1 MTSPRASLL
10 ATHSLLQAI
19 PTRPAVPTGPP
30 PAGEHKGKRFR
41 PKTVELSPGST
52 SWRHGDL
59 RPLLRHEHPDAACSD
74 LMDQPRAHR
83 WNFGEGHPGLTHAP
97 PSSPPARSGPCRT
110 GQRRA
115 IVRAPREARPTP
127 RAGGHGARTKGRRS
141 VLWISFCVPEPRHV
155 AGAALPRGCGRLLWA
170 RPDGPMRGVPRRG
183 GGSRF
188 ALVG

>member
-30 PAGEHKGKRFR
+30 PAGEHNGKRFR

-52 SWRHGDL
+52 SWRHGDHAHYARASGRGVL
-59 RPLLRHEHPDAACSD
+59 RSD
-74 LMDQPRAHR
+74 GSTTCAPVE
-83 WNFGEGHPGLTHAP
+83 FGEGHPGLTHAP

-127 RAGGHGARTKGRRS
+127 RAGGHGARTKGRRN
-141 VLWISFCVPEPRHV
+141 VLWTSFCVPEPRHV